1 MNVIQKY
8 SLNHVREGESTLERG
23 LKHMSQN
30 DLRDLNVLVVKQL
43 KHNSRIESL
52 QKSSS
57 IEVGQIVEVN
67 HPKLNGKWE
76 ITKVKVTK
84 CDITQDHQHYTIP
97 MSLICS

>member
-1 MNVIQKY
+1 MSIISKL
-8 SLNHVREGESTLERG
+8 SLKHVENGESTLEKG
-23 LKHMSQN
+23 LKKMSQN
-30 DLRDLNVLVVKQL
+30 DLRELNDLVIKQL
-43 KHNSRIESL
+43 KHNNRIESL

-57 IEVGQIVEVN
+57 VEVGQIVEVN

-76 ITKVKVTK
+76 ITKIKVTK

>member
-1 MNVIQKY
+1 MTLSQISNGIKTMN
-8 SLNHVREGESTLERG
+8 
-23 LKHMSQN
+23 QN
-30 DLRDLNVLVVKQL
+30 DLRELNDLVVKQL

-76 ITKVKVTK
+76 ITKIKVTK